1 MAEDPK
7 TDRESTTA
15 PKVKES
21 ETDQPTEGSTKQ
33 SAAKSTRSVSA
44 QAEELPEAPPLKQ
57 EDWLQYLESNSAWTA
72 LTRNFEINYGDD
84 TIDIPDLDF
93 RAAQRA
99 EHAAR
104 VILEIYGFEVSGSI
118 EPLSLVVKES

>member
-15 PKVKES
+15 PNVKES
-21 ETDQPTEGSTKQ
+21 ESDQPTESSTKQ
-33 SAAKSTRSVSA
+33 TAAKSTKSVSA
-44 QAEELPEAPPLKQ
+44 QAEELPEAPPLQQ
-57 EDWLQYLESNSAWTA
+57 EDWLQHLESNSAWIA
-72 LTRNFEINYGDD
+72 LTRNFEVNYGED
-84 TIDIPDLDF
+84 TIDVPNLDF

-104 VILEIYGFEVSGSI
+104 IILEIYGFTVSGSI